1 VIPMVEEYIKEM
13 IRKINEKAASDPKF
27 EQELKGIRKVVLVVV
42 TDGDSYNFILENARV
57 GPMSKGTV
65 QNPDIMIAGAKETYD
80 QLKSGELRPMKAY
93 ATRKLQVKGSL
104 EDILRLRKF
113 F

>member
-1 VIPMVEEYIKEM
+1 MVETFLNDM
-13 IRKINEKAASDPKF
+13 IRKVNEKAASDPKF
-27 EQELKGIRKVVLVVV
+27 EAELKGIKKLVQVVV
-42 TDGDSYNFILENARV
+42 TDGETYHFTLENARI
-57 GPMSKGTV
+57 GPMSKGPAPGT
-65 QNPDIMIAGAKETYD
+65 PDIAISATTEVFN

-93 ATRKLQVKGSL
+93 ATRKLQVKGTL

>member
-1 VIPMVEEYIKEM
+1 MVEAFLNDM
-13 IRKINEKAASDPKF
+13 IRKVNEKAASDPKF
-27 EQELKGIRKVVLVVV
+27 EAELKGIKKLVQVVV
-42 TDGDSYNFILENARV
+42 TDGDTYHFILENARI
-57 GPMSKGTV
+57 GSLSKGPASGT
-65 QNPDIMIAGAKETYD
+65 PDIQIIGSTEVMM

-93 ATRKLQVKGSL
+93 ATRKLQVKGTL

>member
-1 VIPMVEEYIKEM
+1 MVEEWINEM

-27 EQELKGIRKVVLVVV
+27 EAEIKSMRKLVQVVV
-42 TDGDSYNFILENARV
+42 TDGETYHFTLENARI
-57 GPMSKGTV
+57 GPLSKGPVPGT
-65 QNPDIMIAGAKETYD
+65 PDIAISGSTETFN

-93 ATRKLQVKGSL
+93 ATRKLQVKGTL

>member
-1 VIPMVEEYIKEM
+1 MPMVEEYINEM
-13 IRKINEKAASDPKF
+13 IRKLNEKAASDPKF
-27 EQELKGIRKVVLVVV
+27 EHELKGIRKVVLVVV
-42 TDGDSYNFILENARV
+42 TDGDSFNFILENARV
-57 GPMSKGTV
+57 GPVSKGTV
-65 QNPDIMIAGAKETYD
+65 ANPDIIITGATDTYN
-80 QLKSGELRPMKAY
+80 QLRSGELRPMKAY

>member
-1 VIPMVEEYIKEM
+1 MVEEYINEM
-13 IRKINEKAASDPKF
+13 IRKLNEKAASDPKF
-27 EQELKGIRKVVLVVV
+27 EQELKGIRKVVQVIV
-42 TDGDSYNFILENARV
+42 TDGESYNFVLENARV

-65 QNPDIMIAGAKETYD
+65 ANPDITITGATQVYD
-80 QLKSGELRPMKAY
+80 QLRSGELRPMKAY
-93 ATRKLQVKGSL
+93 ATRKLLVKGSL

>member
-1 VIPMVEEYIKEM
+1 MIHMVEEYIKEM
-13 IRKINEKAASDPKF
+13 IRKLNEKAASDSKF
-27 EQELKGIRKVVLVVV
+27 EKELKGIRKVVLVVV

-65 QNPDIMIAGAKETYD
+65 PNPDIMITGSTETYN
-80 QLKSGELRPMKAY
+80 QLKNGELRPMKAY

>member
-1 VIPMVEEYIKEM
+1 MVEEYLNEM
-13 IRKINEKAASDPKF
+13 IRKVNEKSASDPKF
-27 EQELKGIRKVVLVVV
+27 EAELKGIRKVVLVVV
-42 TDGDSYNFILENARV
+42 TDGDSFNFILENARI
-57 GPMSKGTV
+57 GTMSKGTV
-65 QNPDIMIAGAKETYD
+65 PNADITITGSTETYN
-80 QLKSGELRPMKAY
+80 QLRSGELRPMKAY

>member
-1 VIPMVEEYIKEM
+1 MSMVEAWINEM
-13 IRKINEKAASDPKF
+13 IKRVNEMAAGDPKF
-27 EQELKGIRKVVLVVV
+27 EAELKGIRKLIQVVV
-42 TDGDSYNFILENARV
+42 TDGETYHFTLENARI
-57 GPMSKGTV
+57 GPMSKGAV
-65 QNPDIMIAGAKETYD
+65 PNPDITIAGTAEVYN

>member
-1 VIPMVEEYIKEM
+1 MVEEFLRETIEKF
-13 IRKINEKAASDPKF
+13 NAKAASDPEF
-27 EQELKGIRKVVLVVV
+27 EKDLKGLRKVVMVKV
-42 TDGDSYNFILENARV
+42 TDGDTFNFTLENARI
-57 GPMSKGTV
+57 GPMAKAPV
-65 QNPDIMIAGAKETYD
+65 EKADITIIGSTETFD
-80 QLKSGELRPMKAY
+80 QLRSGELRPIKAY

>member
-1 VIPMVEEYIKEM
+1 MVEEFIRDM
-13 IRKINEKAASDPKF
+13 IDRFNAKAAADPEF
-27 EQELKGIRKVVLVVV
+27 EKELRGLKKLVMVQV
-42 TDGDSYNFILENARV
+42 TDGDTFSFTLENSRI
-57 GPMSKGTV
+57 GPLSKSAV
-65 QNPDIMIAGAKETYD
+65 QNADITIIGSTEVFN

-93 ATRKLQVKGSL
+93 ALRKLQVKGSL